1 MKGQG
6 KRLSTVK
13 SARKGW
19 IEPGLLRTKG
29 RNCTPGVS
37 ACLLLGPL
45 KCQVWHTPAAGVPL
59 TFFPMPKTAAAKAP
73 APPANYEAALQEL
86 EQLVAALD
94 AGQLPL
100 DQLLAQYQRGAEL
113 LRFCRSQLDAVE
125 QQIRVFENGS
135 SQPWSAQ

>member
-1 MKGQG
+1 M
-6 KRLSTVK
+6 S
-13 SARKGW
+13 
-19 IEPGLLRTKG
+19 
-29 RNCTPGVS
+29 
-37 ACLLLGPL
+37 
-45 KCQVWHTPAAGVPL
+45 
-59 TFFPMPKTAAAKAP
+59 KTAAAKAP

-125 QQIRVFENGS
+125 QQIRVFENGEWKVVE
-135 SQPWSAQ
+135 PVLKDPHAIYSAGH